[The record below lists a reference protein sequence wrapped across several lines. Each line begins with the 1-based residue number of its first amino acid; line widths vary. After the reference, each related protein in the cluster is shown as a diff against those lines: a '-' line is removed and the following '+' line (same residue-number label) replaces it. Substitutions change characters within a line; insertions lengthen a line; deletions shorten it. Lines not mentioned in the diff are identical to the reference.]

1 MLEQKNVVEYKV
13 IESYETKALDTILLK
28 YINKYK
34 PTSHYKVYNHKLKEY
49 EILYNVVPYN
59 TDTYL
64 NVFNDLINNIVNRDY
79 KNKQEFITT
88 YKALISNFNV
98 VLNSET
104 ANALFD
110 KYIVSA
116 TIDATSGKSGMA
128 VTTYEKLFNELNN
141 INENSNVKVKTKG
154 IA

>member
-1 MLEQKNVVEYKV
+1 MLEQNNVVKYEV
-13 IESYETKALDTILLK
+13 IEPSEVLALNNIILEH
-28 YINKYK
+28 IQKYK
-34 PTSHYKVYNHKLKEY
+34 PTSYNKVYNHKLKEY
-49 EILYNVVPYN
+49 EILYNEVPYD

-98 VLNSET
+98 VLNSKT

-110 KYIVSA
+110 KYITSA

-141 INENSNVKVKTKG
+141 INENVKVKTKG